1 MCAAR
6 SPEELEAEKPSTP
19 ATGSA
24 ISFRDSERGS
34 MTLCARCAQPIT
46 ARVVRERGV
55 PYHVACFYVR
65 AEALNPSPE
74 AVAHFVVDDLG

>member
-1 MCAAR
+1 
-6 SPEELEAEKPSTP
+6 
-19 ATGSA
+19 
-24 ISFRDSERGS
+24 